1 MSFWGGMWTLTPV
14 FCRRAAH
21 VMYHDTITIYTY
33 IWIYSCYKVFCIWSL
48 LCEKFVFNSFYD
60 VKNEVVLTIVKI
72 EFIKERKIILLLI
85 FWKKLLVKSF
95 RKWSAWKRWEIKSYT
110 CTVGI
115 LMSNLLCTCTLC
127 VLYVN
132 KSLAL
137 LVGWL
142 AIHIWT
148 DMTANSVR
156 FGTDKILYWA
166 NQCLI
171 WR

>member
-85 FWKKLLVKSF
+85 FWKKLYLSRKNDKSINYLIQWKTSKLSFEYQLINVFINDTFVILREIHLVYILF
-95 RKWSAWKRWEIKSYT
+95 RIIGKEFWPIKWY
-110 CTVGI
+110 
-115 LMSNLLCTCTLC
+115 
-127 VLYVN
+127 
-132 KSLAL
+132 
-137 LVGWL
+137 
-142 AIHIWT
+142 HIT
-148 DMTANSVR
+148 SGST
-156 FGTDKILYWA
+156 T
-166 NQCLI
+166 
-171 WR
+171 WRPPLT